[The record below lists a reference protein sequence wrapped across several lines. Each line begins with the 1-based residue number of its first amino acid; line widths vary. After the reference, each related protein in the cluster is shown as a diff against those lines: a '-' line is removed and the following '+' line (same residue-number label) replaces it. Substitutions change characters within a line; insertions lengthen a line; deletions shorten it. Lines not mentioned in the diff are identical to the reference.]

1 MIPKNN
7 IKERI
12 RKMDSQREHHAIR
25 KLTTGAASVL
35 IGLTFMG
42 TTGRSVKA
50 ATGNENSEAGI
61 ELEVKA
67 NNTDTSQL
75 EVVSQETTQNNPT
88 SEVTTEMPVAENTE
102 AQTTDQTVT
111 QNDTATETPAQN
123 EAATSQIQENTEATT
138 SHAAETTAPV
148 ASQTEN
154 NTEVA
159 TETAPVQNSETVQSQ
174 ITKNT
179 NSVENQT
186 NTVTTAKNNNQVESQ
201 PQNNVNTENITVD
214 NSTNEQQVAEK
225 VETTPEV
232 PAPSAPKADTEVSD
246 KVVNLGET
254 GDKELTTDDK
264 VKHPNKDKVENDNII
279 DLNAADTEGKVVIS
293 ATDPNNY
300 PTDAGKLV
308 GDDKY
313 IYQIV
318 TLNGTSSRLILAIN
332 RNDHND
338 ESIYAYVTNN
348 GYSSTSQT
356 FEIKVG
362 DQTIITVGNNRYQ
375 VSNTGKSDV
384 VINDST
390 ESTGNSSTITGESN
404 NWSSDTISP
413 IYGLGNTT
421 DGSYS
426 ASGEI
431 IPVYTENSVIKYY
444 YKDKDGKLIEIEGS
458 D

>member
-186 NTVTTAKNNNQVESQ
+186 NTVTTA
-201 PQNNVNTENITVD
+201 
-214 NSTNEQQVAEK
+214 
-225 VETTPEV
+225 
-232 PAPSAPKADTEVSD
+232 
-246 KVVNLGET
+246 
-254 GDKELTTDDK
+254 
-264 VKHPNKDKVENDNII
+264 
-279 DLNAADTEGKVVIS
+279 
-293 ATDPNNY
+293 
-300 PTDAGKLV
+300 
-308 GDDKY
+308 
-313 IYQIV
+313 
-318 TLNGTSSRLILAIN
+318 
-332 RNDHND
+332 
-338 ESIYAYVTNN
+338 
-348 GYSSTSQT
+348 
-356 FEIKVG
+356 
-362 DQTIITVGNNRYQ
+362 
-375 VSNTGKSDV
+375 
-384 VINDST
+384 
-390 ESTGNSSTITGESN
+390 
-404 NWSSDTISP
+404 
-413 IYGLGNTT
+413 
-421 DGSYS
+421 
-426 ASGEI
+426 
-431 IPVYTENSVIKYY
+431 
-444 YKDKDGKLIEIEGS
+444 
-458 D
+458 